1 MDPNLAPAHFG
12 LGLVF
17 TQKSMFEDATKAFRK
32 GFELVGG
39 HEAVLTALT
48 FAFAG
53 ERDRAREALEQLEVQ
68 AETEYVPPLYFALVY
83 SFIGEKDQTLRWLE
97 EADQEGADYVRF
109 LKVEPW
115 FNGLRSDPR
124 FEDFLK
130 LMHLK
135 P

>member
-1 MDPNLAPAHFG
+1 MRDSIAPPKSG
-12 LGLVF
+12 PVRVF
-17 TQKSMFEDATKAFRK
+17 SQKSMFEDATKAFRK
-32 GFELVGG
+32 GVELVGG
-39 HEAVLTALT
+39 HEAVLTALS